1 MTAEKIPAAATET
14 SPAIPD
20 LEAITVASAWVKPLR
35 AEIGRV
41 LVGQGALVDR
51 LLVALLT
58 NSHVLL
64 EGVPGLAKTL
74 AVRTLSASLQAKFQR
89 IQFTPDLLPADVIGT
104 MVYHPK
110 DGSFTPR
117 LGPIFANLVLADEI
131 NRAPAKV
138 QSALL
143 EAMQERQVTI
153 GENTYKLPDPFL
165 VLATQNPIDQEGT
178 YTLPE
183 AQLDRFLLKVRV
195 DYPTPEEERR
205 VLDAMATSAPKLDVD
220 PVIDVKDIVASRQVV
235 NSIYM
240 DEKIRDYI
248 VALIHTTRQPA
259 PLAPHLKLLIRCG
272 ASPRGT
278 INLALAAKAA
288 AFLEGR
294 NYVTPQDVKNL
305 APDILR
311 HRVLLSYEAEAEGT
325 TSDEV
330 VRILLDKL
338 PVP

>member
-1 MTAEKIPAAATET
+1 MTASTPPPAA
-14 SPAIPD
+14 SVPD
-20 LEAITVASAWVKPLR
+20 LASIAAAAAWVKPLR
-35 AEIGRV
+35 SEIGRV
-41 LVGQGALVDR
+41 LIGQDHLVDR
-51 LLVALLT
+51 LLIALLT

-74 AVRTLSASLQAKFQR
+74 AVRTLASSIQARFQR

-110 DGSFTPR
+110 DGTFTPR

-143 EAMQERQVTI
+143 ESMQERQVTI
-153 GENTYKLPDPFL
+153 GENSYKLPDPFL

-220 PVIDVKDIVASRQVV
+220 PVIDVKEIVASRQVV

-248 VALIHTTRQPA
+248 VALIHATRQPG

-294 NYVTPQDVKNL
+294 NYVTPQDVKAL

-311 HRVLLSYEAEAEGT
+311 HRVLLSYEAEAEGM
-325 TSDEV
+325 TSDDV
-330 VRILLDKL
+330 VRTLLDKL